1 VGLDAHCPPQSASA
15 PAMKKVPMLLPG
27 SSVLPSDLYVRL
39 SDLYVHPSHLH
50 VPHQIDVFLIRSTC
64 PPIRS
69 ACPSSDQCVPH
80 QINVSLTR
88 SACPPIRSACPS
100 SDQHVPHQTLS
111 THQIYMFLIRSTCP
125 SSGLRV
131 PS

>member
-1 VGLDAHCPPQSASA
+1 MGLDAHCPPQSASA

-69 ACPSSDQCVPH
+69 ACPSSDQ
-80 QINVSLTR
+80 
-88 SACPPIRSACPS
+88 
-100 SDQHVPHQTLS
+100 HVPHQTLS